1 MAKNPVFYA
10 RTKDVEVYYHF
21 IKEKV
26 PQDEVEM
33 QYGKTN
39 NQVAYLFIKSLST
52 RKFEKFCQQLNMDR
66 RMKVDVE
73 GEC

>member
-1 MAKNPVFYA
+1 MAENLVFYA

-33 QYGKTN
+33 QYVKTN
-39 NQVAYLFIKSLST
+39 DQVAYLFIKSLSI
-52 RKFEKFCQQLNMDR
+52 RKFEKFYQQLNMDR
-66 RMKVDVE
+66 RIKVGVE